1 MFSLEKLFL
10 KFSTNHTPRWVV
22 LLIDVLLCAFSYV
35 FITFIILNFS
45 FEPHGTGWLLET
57 LVVVLFFKIV
67 AFALT
72 RMYQGLVRYTS
83 ISDAIRIL
91 AAVFISS
98 SSILAFDF
106 VVYFVSENPELYIPI
121 SIILL
126 DFFITL
132 VALGSSRVAYKLLYS
147 YYRSSPHEPKE
158 NIAIFGAGES
168 GIITKRSLDKDS
180 RSFYKIVAFLDDD
193 EKKAGKKVEGINI
206 YHSTSESITE
216 VIEKYKLHTILISVQ
231 NISPKR
237 KKEIIELC
245 LKLKVNVKS
254 VPRVERWING
264 ELSLAQFQNVNI
276 EDLLD
281 RDEITLDKKVI
292 SREVS
297 GKRVLVTGASGS
309 IGSEIARQ
317 LRFFH
322 PEKIYLLDQAESPL
336 YELEIELKE
345 KLRFNAFEIVVAD
358 VRNEVRMENV
368 FATFKPH
375 VVYHAAAY
383 KHVPLMEDNPSEA
396 INTNVFG
403 TKVVAD
409 LAVRYRIEKF
419 VFVSTDKAVNPT
431 SVMGCSKRIAE
442 IYIQSLNEHLF
453 KVGGA
458 TYTQFVTTRFGNV
471 LGSNGSVIPV
481 FQKQIKEGGPVTVTH
496 PDITRYFMTIPE
508 ACQLV
513 LEAGAIGRGGE
524 ILIFDMGESVRI
536 VDLARKMIKLAGM
549 ELGKDIQIVFSG
561 LRPGEKLK
569 EELLNDK
576 EKTIPTHHPKIMIAH
591 VQSYKYEQAYRELE
605 DLIKLFK
612 TQNNDSIVAKMK
624 IIVPEFISKN
634 SVFESL
640 DAGVIQ

>member
-1 MFSLEKLFL
+1 MFSLEKTFL
-10 KFSTNHTPRWVV
+10 RFSTNHTPRWVV
-22 LLIDVLLCAFSYV
+22 FLIDVLLCAFSYV
-35 FITFIILNFS
+35 FIAFIILNFT
-45 FEPHGTGWLLET
+45 FEPYGTLWLFQT
-57 LVVVLFFKIV
+57 LGIVLLFKII

-83 ISDAIRIL
+83 INDAIRIL
-91 AAVFISS
+91 TATFISS
-98 SSILAFDF
+98 SGIVAWDF
-106 VVYFVSENPELYIPI
+106 TIYFLRDSPEFYIPL

-126 DFFITL
+126 DFFVCL
-132 VALGSSRVAYKLLYS
+132 VALSSSRVAYKLLYS
-147 YYRSSPHEPKE
+147 YYKSSPHEPKQ

-180 RSFYKIVAFLDDD
+180 RSNYKIVAFFDDD
-193 EKKAGKKVEGINI
+193 EKKEGKKVEGINI
-206 YHSTSESITE
+206 YGSSSLELIE
-216 VIEKYKLHTILISVQ
+216 VIKKYQIQNILISVQ
-231 NISPKR
+231 NISAKR

-245 LKLKVNVKS
+245 LKLNVEVKS

-264 ELSLAQFQNVNI
+264 ELSLAQFQKVNI

-281 RDEITLDKKVI
+281 RDEITLDTKVI
-292 SREVS
+292 TREIS

-317 LRFFH
+317 LRLFH

-336 YELEIELKE
+336 YELEIELRE
-345 KLRFNAFEIVVAD
+345 KLRFTAFEIVVAD

-368 FATFKPH
+368 FATFMPQ

-409 LAVRYRIEKF
+409 LSVRYQVEKF

-442 IYIQSLNEHLF
+442 IYIQSLNEHLC
-453 KVGGA
+453 KVRSSN
-458 TYTQFVTTRFGNV
+458 YTQFVTTRFGNV

-481 FQKQIKEGGPVTVTH
+481 FQKQIKEGGPITVTH
-496 PDITRYFMTIPE
+496 PEITRYFMTIPE

-536 VDLARKMIKLAGM
+536 VDLAKKMIHLAGM

-561 LRPGEKLK
+561 LRPGEKLR

-640 DAGVIQ
+640 DAGVIN